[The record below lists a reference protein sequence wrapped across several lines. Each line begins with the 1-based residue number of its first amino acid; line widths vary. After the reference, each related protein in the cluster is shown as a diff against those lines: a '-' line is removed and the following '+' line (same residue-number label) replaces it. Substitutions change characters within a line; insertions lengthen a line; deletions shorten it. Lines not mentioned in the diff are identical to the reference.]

1 MIHQRIIRIGFII
14 FTLFS
19 FYPTMAQKKFN
30 YDTAWKKVEAL
41 QNKGLPKTA
50 LDEVKNIYANAKA
63 DKQQAQQVKALI
75 FQSQLVMQVEEN
87 EWVKNVN
94 ALEAET
100 LTAAEPVKQILSSI
114 TADLYYNYF
123 QNKRYQIY
131 NRTNT
136 ANFKKDDPETWT
148 ITDFHK
154 KIATLY
160 EASLSNAKLLQETK
174 LDKYDPIIIKGNM
187 RKLRPTLYDLL
198 AWKALDYFK
207 TDEADITKPAY
218 AFELKDAAALA
229 AAPIFIRYKYE
240 SKDSSSLQLR
250 AVKLYQDIL
259 AFHKDD
265 TNRGAFI
272 DADISRI
279 TFTHNKSVNTG
290 KEQLYK
296 ETLEQIF
303 YTYKA
308 NPEATQAGYMLAQW
322 WQGKGNAYKAG
333 TGTIEDKYAIKQA
346 VDIAEGIVKLFPKS
360 EGGINAINML
370 DGVKKPSLNMQVEKV
385 NVPDQPFR
393 ALIDYKGF
401 DQLNLR
407 IVKVTDDLQKQLD
420 EAIYNNNDAYWTK
433 LVSQQAQKTW
443 KQAFP
448 KQDDYRQHN
457 AEIKVDA
464 LPVGK
469 YAILSSAD
477 NQFSLGKNPLAVAF
491 FYISNI
497 SFVHN
502 GGDYY
507 VLNRETGQPLANAKV
522 QVWYRLYDYNS
533 RKYNR
538 TKGALKTTDKNGFT
552 KLSEDKQNRNVSLDI
567 TWNNDRLALD
577 DEFYIGESRS
587 YQGDVNVINPTEK
600 NAASFEEKNARYF
613 FFSDRS
619 IYRPGQL
626 IYIKAIGITKDF
638 DNRKSKLYL
647 PKDSVEVELKNAN
660 YQKVESIKLMTS
672 EYGSVFGQFRLPENT
687 LNGNFTLSIKNNFTY
702 SFNVEEYK
710 RPKFL
715 VEYEKVKG
723 SYRINDNIKVTG
735 TAKGYAG
742 NNIDGA
748 AVKYRVYRNTRYMY
762 PWVFWRRGIWPP
774 SDNGKMEITNGET
787 TTNAEGKFDINFD
800 AIPDLSVSKEFDPT
814 FDYTIEADVTD
825 INGET
830 RSGET
835 SVTVAY
841 KALQLSVA
849 VPGGTT
855 LLVDSLKT
863 ITIRTQNMSGEFE
876 SATAEIKIYPL
887 QDVDR
892 LLRKRYWTVPDTF
905 VMSQAE
911 FIKAFPYD
919 PYKTGDDYRTWN
931 KGAAVVSITVTTEEN
946 RKSEIVNR
954 KFLSGWYMIEA
965 TAKDKYGEEVK
976 AVEYVQLYD
985 VKSNKLPSKQYEW
998 DHTIKAS
1005 GEPGEK
1011 ATFVSGTSA
1020 DNLWVVQE
1028 TVKPEKGSGSK
1039 VPGSGSTTVEYLK
1052 LSNQIATV
1060 EFPITEADRGGYSVN
1075 RFFVKHNRFYSN
1087 QWQINVPWT
1096 NKQLDIS
1103 FETFR
1108 DKLLPGQKEKWKV
1121 KIKGYKGEKIAAE
1134 MLASMYDASLDQF
1147 KPHDWNPINI
1157 WPNYYFFN
1165 SWDGGTAFSQVS
1177 SQERYWGNVR
1187 SDYFEKTYDQ
1197 LMSVGGGNYR
1207 GGDRVMMRGY
1217 NTMHDM
1223 SPRMS
1228 APMAMESKSADRE
1241 DEGDNNVHMK
1251 ISRQASEE
1259 QKTLSGLVNVEDK
1272 TVKPTEDLSSVQ
1284 VRTNLQETAFFFPGL
1299 HTDAEGNIEFSFTMP
1314 EALTKWKIQ
1323 TLAHTKDLAT
1333 GMATNTTITQKDL
1346 MVQPNAPRFFR
1357 EGDKLELSTKVV
1369 NVTDRELTGQAQ
1381 LQLFDAA
1388 TNKNVDG
1395 LFKNSIALQNFTAAP
1410 GQSIAVKFP
1419 IEIPFNY
1426 GSALTYRIVAKASP
1440 FGGLQGASDGE
1451 ESAAPVLTNRML
1463 VTESLPIN
1471 MRNTNQK
1478 DFKFE
1483 KLLSSGLKATP
1494 AGKLEGASTLS
1505 HHALTVEFT
1514 SNPVWYAVQALPY
1527 LMEYPYECAEQNYNR
1542 FYANALATKIAN
1554 SMPKIKAV
1562 FEKWKNSDTAALM
1575 SNLEKNQELKLA
1587 LLEETPWVIDAQNES
1602 KQKKNIALLFDM
1614 VKMSQEAAK
1623 AIAKVKEMQ
1632 TSNGGFMWFK
1642 GGPDDR
1648 YMTQYIITSMGHLRK
1663 LEAWPANQKDA
1674 ITSIIA
1680 KAIPYLD
1687 ARIKED
1693 YDWLIKY
1700 KSDLSKNNLS
1710 SIAIKYLYM
1719 RSFFTEYPIPAT
1731 SKTAYE
1737 YYLKQEAQYWLQ
1749 NSKYDQGMIALT
1761 LHRQKEL
1768 STSPLGKTGMGLPAA
1783 ILKSL
1788 RENSITNEEFGM
1800 YWKEF
1805 NTGGYYWYQA
1815 PIESHSLL
1823 IEAFS
1828 EIENKTETINDLKT
1842 WLLKQK
1848 QTQNWKS
1855 TKATAEACYALLL
1868 QGSNWINVEKTVTIK
1883 LGRLLLTSSEGG
1895 GNEAA
1900 EAGTG
1905 YFKKRIAGAD
1915 VKPEMGNISVTLS
1928 ATGAAGSKAS
1938 PAGRL
1943 EGATS
1948 WGAIY
1953 WQYFENLDK
1962 ITMAATPLSLVKK
1975 LFVEKNTDRG
1985 PVLSPVNDGDIIKI
1999 GDKIKVRI
2007 ELRVDRNMEYV
2018 HMKDMRAACMEPVNV
2033 LSQYKY
2039 QDGLGYYESTKDA
2052 STNFFFSYL
2061 NKGTYVF
2068 EYPLT
2073 VTHSGNFSNGIT
2085 SIQCMYAPEFTSHS
2099 EGVRVTVK

>member
-1 MIHQRIIRIGFII
+1 MNQRIISISFFI

-19 FYPTMAQKKFN
+19 FYPIMAQKNFN

-41 QNKGLPKTA
+41 QNKGLPKSA
-50 LDEVKNIYANAKA
+50 LDEIKIIYARAKA
-63 DKQQAQQVKALI
+63 DKQEAQQVKALI

-87 EWVKNVN
+87 EWIKNVN

-100 LTAAEPVKQILSSI
+100 LTASAPVKQILNSI
-114 TADLYYNYF
+114 TADLYYHYF

-136 ANFKKDDPETWT
+136 VNFKKDDPETWT

-160 EASLSNAKLLQETK
+160 EASLQDPKLLQQTK

-187 RKLRPTLYDLL
+187 RVLRPTLFDLL
-198 AWKALDYFK
+198 AWKALEYFK
-207 TDEADITKPAY
+207 NDERDITRPAY
-218 AFELKDAAALA
+218 AFELKDAAAVS
-229 AAPIFIRYKYE
+229 PSPVFIKYKYE

-259 AFHKDD
+259 NFHKDD
-265 TNRGAFI
+265 AGKAAFI
-272 DADISRI
+272 DADINRI
-279 TFTHNKSVNTG
+279 TFTHGKSVYSG
-290 KEQLYK
+290 KDQLYK
-296 ETLEQIF
+296 ETVEQIF
-303 YTYKA
+303 NTYKT
-308 NPEATQAGYMLAQW
+308 NPEAMQAGYLLAQW
-322 WQGKGNAYKAG
+322 WNNKGNAYKAG
-333 TGTIEDKYAIKQA
+333 TGTPEDKYAIRRA
-346 VDIAEGIVKLFPKS
+346 VEIAETIVKLFPKS

-370 DGVKKPSLNMQVEKV
+370 DGIKRPTLNMQVEKV

-393 ALIDYKGF
+393 GLVDYKNF

-407 IVKVTDDLQKQLD
+407 VIKITEDVQKQLD
-420 EAIYNNNDAYWTK
+420 EIIYNNNDAYWNK
-433 LVSQQAQKTW
+433 LVSLSAQKAW
-443 KQAFP
+443 RQSFP

-457 AEIKVDA
+457 AEIKVDG

-469 YAILSSAD
+469 YAILSSVDDKFA
-477 NQFSLGKNPLAVAF
+477 LGKNALAVTF
-491 FYISNI
+491 FYVSTI
-497 SFVHN
+497 SFVHS
-502 GGDYY
+502 GPDYY
-507 VLNRETGQPLANAKV
+507 ILNRESGQPLANAKV
-522 QVWYRLYDYNS
+522 QVWYKQYDYNT
-533 RKYNR
+533 RKYLR
-538 TKGALKTTDKNGFT
+538 TKGELKTTDKNGFV
-552 KLSEDKQNRNVSLDI
+552 KLAEDKQNRNISLDI

-577 DEFYIGESRS
+577 DELYVSQSAS
-587 YQGDVNVINPTEK
+587 YNGGDNIADPTQKNPQI
-600 NAASFEEKNARYF
+600 FEEANARYF
-613 FFSDRS
+613 YFSDRS
-619 IYRPGQL
+619 IYRPGQI
-626 IYIKAIGITKDF
+626 IYFKAIGITKDF
-638 DNRKSKLYL
+638 DSRKPKLYL

-660 YQKVESIKLMTS
+660 YQKVESIKLMTN
-672 EYGSVFGQFRLPENT
+672 EYGSIFGQFKLPENT

-702 SFNVEEYK
+702 SFSVEEYK

-723 SYRINDNIKVTG
+723 SYRVNDIIKVTG

-748 AVKYRVYRNTRYMY
+748 TVKYRVYRNTRYLY
-762 PWVFWRRGIWPP
+762 PWIFWRRGIWPP
-774 SDNGKMEITNGET
+774 TGDGKMEITNGET
-787 TTNAEGKFDINFD
+787 TTNAEGKFDINFE
-800 AIPDLSVSKEFDPT
+800 AIPDLSISKEFDPS

-830 RSGET
+830 RSGNT
-835 SVTVAY
+835 FVTVAY
-841 KALQLSVA
+841 KALQLSISI
-849 VPGGTT
+849 PGGTV
-855 LLVDSLKT
+855 LPVDSLKN
-863 ITIRTQNMSGEFE
+863 ISIRTQNMSGEFE
-876 SATAEIKIYPL
+876 ATKADIKIYPL

-892 LLRKRYWTVPDTF
+892 LLRKRYWSVPDTF
-905 VMSQAE
+905 VMSQSE
-911 FIKAFPYD
+911 FARIFPYD
-919 PYKTGDDYRTWN
+919 PYKTEDDYRTWN
-931 KGAAVVSITVTTEEN
+931 KGASVASMSITTAPGTQSPIPN
-946 RKSEIVNR
+946 QK
-954 KFLSGWYMIEA
+954 LQAGWYIVEA

-985 VKSNKLPSKQYEW
+985 LKTGKLPSKQYDW
-998 DHTIKAS
+998 DHTIKS
-1005 GEPGEK
+1005 TGEPGEK
-1011 ATFVSGTSA
+1011 ASFVVGTSA

-1028 TVKPEKGSGSK
+1028 TVKPADAGRGTPEAKSNA
-1039 VPGSGSTTVEYLK
+1039 TIEYLT
-1052 LSNQIATV
+1052 LSRQIVAV
-1060 EFPITEADRGGYSVN
+1060 EFPITEADRGGYAVN

-1087 QWQINVPWT
+1087 QWQITVPWT

-1108 DKLLPGQKEKWKV
+1108 DKLLPGQEEKWKV

-1134 MLASMYDASLDQF
+1134 MVASMYDASLDQF
-1147 KPHDWNPINI
+1147 KPHSWNAPSI
-1157 WPNYYFFN
+1157 WPYYYFYN
-1165 SWDGGTAFSQVS
+1165 RWEGGTAFSQVS
-1177 SQERYWGNVR
+1177 SQERYWNNENRG
-1187 SDYFEKTYDQ
+1187 YFEKTYDQ
-1197 LMSVGGGNYR
+1197 LMTVGGYYSR
-1207 GGDRVMMRGY
+1207 GGGAIRMRGAVS
-1217 NTMHDM
+1217 MQADREMDM
-1223 SPRMS
+1223 A
-1228 APMAMESKSADRE
+1228 APMAMNKMAAPAGEYAANESVVMANQSASKEKADAPPPPPNKAPE
-1241 DEGDNNVHMK
+1241 
-1251 ISRQASEE
+1251 
-1259 QKTLSGLVNVEDK
+1259 
-1272 TVKPTEDLSSVQ
+1272 EDLSSVQ
-1284 VRTNLQETAFFFPGL
+1284 VRTNLQETAFFFPDL
-1299 HTDAEGNIEFSFTMP
+1299 HTDAQGNIEFSFTIP

-1323 TLAHTKDLAT
+1323 TVAHTKDLAT
-1333 GMATNTTITQKDL
+1333 GMASNTTITQKDL

-1369 NVTDRELTGQAQ
+1369 NLTDKELTGQAQ
-1381 LQLFDAA
+1381 LLLFDAA
-1388 TNKNVDG
+1388 TNQPVDV
-1395 LFKNSIALQNFTAAP
+1395 LFKNSISLQNFKAAA
-1410 GQSIAVKFP
+1410 GQSVAVKFP

-1426 GSALTYRIVAKASP
+1426 GSALTYRIIAKS
-1440 FGGLQGASDGE
+1440 GAVSDGE

-1471 MRNTNQK
+1471 MRNTNTK
-1478 DFKFE
+1478 DYKFE
-1483 KLLSSGLKATP
+1483 KLLNSASS
-1494 AGKLEGASTLS
+1494 STLKTQ
-1505 HHALTVEFT
+1505 AVTVEFT

-1527 LMEYPYECAEQNYNR
+1527 LMEYPYECAEQNFNR

-1554 SMPKIKAV
+1554 SMPKLKAV
-1562 FEKWKNSDTAALM
+1562 FEKWKTSDTAALM
-1575 SNLEKNQELKLA
+1575 SNLEKNQELKSA

-1602 KQKKNIALLFDM
+1602 KQKKNIALLFDL

-1632 TSNGGFMWFK
+1632 SGNGGFMWFK

-1648 YMTQYIITSMGHLRK
+1648 YITQYIITSMGHLRK

-1674 ITSIIA
+1674 LTSIIA

-1700 KSDLSKNNLS
+1700 KADLKKNNLS
-1710 SIAIKYLYM
+1710 SIAIQYLYM
-1719 RSFFTEYPIPAT
+1719 RSFFTEYPIAAA
-1731 SKTAYE
+1731 SKTAVD
-1737 YYLKQEAQYWLQ
+1737 YYTQQSKQYWLQ
-1749 NSKYDQGMIALT
+1749 NSKYDQGMIALALNRKDDT
-1761 LHRQKEL
+1761 
-1768 STSPLGKTGMGLPAA
+1768 KTPVA

-1828 EIENKTETINDLKT
+1828 EIENNITTINDLKT

-1848 QTQNWKS
+1848 QTQNWRT

-1883 LGRLLLTSSEGG
+1883 LGDYTVSS
-1895 GNEAA
+1895 NDNNIKA

-1905 YFKKRIAGAD
+1905 YIKTRIEGD
-1915 VKPEMGNISVTLS
+1915 RVKPNMGNISVKMETVKGGDAVANQS
-1928 ATGAAGSKAS
+1928 T
-1938 PAGRL
+1938 
-1943 EGATS
+1943 TS
-1948 WGAIY
+1948 WGAVY

-1975 LFVEKNTDRG
+1975 LFIQKNTDRG
-1985 PVLSPVNDGDIIKI
+1985 PVLTPVNDGDIIKV
-1999 GDKIKVRI
+1999 GDKVKVRI

-2018 HMKDMRAACMEPVNV
+2018 HMKDMRAACMEPTNV

-2068 EYPLT
+2068 EYTLM

>member
-1 MIHQRIIRIGFII
+1 MTHQRISRLSLFII
-14 FTLFS
+14 TLFS
-19 FYPTMAQKKFN
+19 FYTAMAQKKFN
-30 YDTAWKKVEAL
+30 YDTAWKKVEAF
-41 QNKGLPKTA
+41 QGKGLPKSA
-50 LDEVKNIYANAKA
+50 LEEVKNIYAKAKA
-63 DKQQAQQVKALI
+63 DKQEAQQVKALI

-87 EWVKNVN
+87 EWIKNVN

-100 LTAAEPVKQILSSI
+100 LTAAEPVRQILNSV

-131 NRTNT
+131 QRTNT

-154 KIATLY
+154 KIAALY
-160 EASLSNAKLLQETK
+160 ESSLANAKLLQSTK

-187 RKLRPTLYDLL
+187 RNLRPTLFDLL

-218 AFELKDAAALA
+218 AFVLNDAASLA

-240 SKDSSSLQLR
+240 SKDSSSLQLK
-250 AVKLYQDIL
+250 AVKLYQQIL
-259 AFHKDD
+259 AFH
-265 TNRGAFI
+265 TNNANKAAFI

-279 TFTHNKSVNTG
+279 MFTHSKSVNSY

-303 YTYKA
+303 YTYKG
-308 NPEATQAGYMLAQW
+308 NPEAMQAGYLLAQW
-322 WQGKGNAYKAG
+322 WNNKGNAYKPG
-333 TGTIEDKYAIKQA
+333 TGTAEDKNAIKVA
-346 VDIAEGIVKLFPKS
+346 VEIAENVVKLFPKS
-360 EGGINAINML
+360 EGGINAGNML
-370 DGVKKPSLNMQVEKV
+370 AGIKKPTLNMQVEKV
-385 NVPDQPFR
+385 NTPDMPFR
-393 ALIDYKGF
+393 ALVDYKGYE
-401 DQLNLR
+401 QLNLR
-407 IVKVTDDLQKQLD
+407 LIKVTEDLQKQLD
-420 EAIYNNNDAYWTK
+420 EAIYSSNEAYWSK
-433 LVSQQAQKTW
+433 LVSLSAQKTW
-443 KQAFP
+443 KQSLP

-457 AEIKVDA
+457 NEIKVDA
-464 LPVGK
+464 LPIGK
-469 YAILSSAD
+469 YAILSSVD
-477 NQFSLGKNPLAVAF
+477 NQFSMGKNPLAVVF
-491 FYISNI
+491 VHVSNI

-502 GGDYY
+502 GSDYY
-507 VLNRETGQPLANAKV
+507 VLNRETGQPLANAKI
-522 QVWYRLYDYNS
+522 QTWYRQYDYNT
-533 RKYNR
+533 RKYQRSN
-538 TKGALKTTDKNGFT
+538 GELKTTDKNGFV
-552 KLSEDKQNRNVSLDI
+552 KLTEDKQGRNISLDI

-577 DEFYIGESRS
+577 DEMYLSQSTSYNSRDEIGDPS
-587 YQGDVNVINPTEK
+587 QKNP
-600 NAASFEEKNARYF
+600 ALFELNNLRYYY
-613 FFSDRS
+613 FSDRS
-619 IYRPGQL
+619 IYRPGQT
-626 IYIKAIGITKDF
+626 IYFKAIGITKDF
-638 DNRKSKLYL
+638 DSKKSKLYI

-660 YQKVESIKLMTS
+660 YQKVESIKLMTN
-672 EYGSVFGQFRLPENT
+672 EYGSVFGKFKLPENT
-687 LNGNFTLSIKNNFTY
+687 LNGNFSLSIKNNSTY
-702 SFNVEEYK
+702 NFSVEEYK

-723 SYRINDNIKVTG
+723 SYRVNDSVKVTG

-748 AVKYRVYRNTRYMY
+748 IVKYRVQRSTRYMY
-762 PWVFWRRGIWPP
+762 PWIFWRKGIWPP
-774 SDNGKMEITNGET
+774 QDNGDMEITNGET
-787 TTNAEGKFDINFD
+787 TTNAEGKFNIVFE

-841 KALQLSVA
+841 KALQLSIS

-855 LLVDSLKT
+855 LPVDSLKN

-876 SATAEIKIYPL
+876 PAKAEVKIYPL

-892 LLRKRYWTVPDTF
+892 LLRKRYWAVPDTF
-905 VMSQAE
+905 VMSQTE
-911 FIKAFPYD
+911 FAKAFPYD
-919 PYKTGDDYRTWN
+919 PYKTEDDYRTWN
-931 KGAAVVSITVTTEEN
+931 KGNAIANLSITTAPNT
-946 RKSEIVNR
+946 
-954 KFLSGWYMIEA
+954 LSPIPNPKLLPGWYIIEA

-985 VKSNKLPSKQYEW
+985 VKTNKLPSKQYDW
-998 DHTIKAS
+998 DYTIKGS

-1011 ATFVSGTSA
+1011 ASFVTGTSA

-1028 TVKPEKGSGSK
+1028 TVKPQDAGRKTLDAKGNS
-1039 VPGSGSTTVEYLK
+1039 TVEFLTLNK
-1052 LSNQIATV
+1052 QISSID
-1060 EFPITEADRGGYSVN
+1060 FPITEADRGGYAVN

-1087 QWQINVPWT
+1087 QWQVTVPWT

-1108 DKLLPGQKEKWKV
+1108 DKLLPGQEEKWKV

-1147 KPHDWNPINI
+1147 KPHDWVRPNI
-1157 WPNYYFFN
+1157 WPNYYFYN
-1165 SWDGGTAFSQVS
+1165 RWEGGTDFANIS
-1177 SQERYWGNVR
+1177 STERYWGNER
-1187 SDYFEKTYDQ
+1187 NDYYEKTYDQ
-1197 LMSVGGGNYR
+1197 LMSVGGYNNGFDRMLRGKVRGMQIEGN
-1207 GGDRVMMRGY
+1207 
-1217 NTMHDM
+1217 
-1223 SPRMS
+1223 MS
-1228 APMAMESKSADRE
+1228 APMAMKSMGAPGAN
-1241 DEGDNNVHMK
+1241 DEEAPVHTKFPKQLLEEEKVLSAEINVDK
-1251 ISRQASEE
+1251 N
-1259 QKTLSGLVNVEDK
+1259 KTE
-1272 TVKPTEDLSSVQ
+1272 EDLSTVQ
-1284 VRTNLQETAFFFPGL
+1284 VRTNLQETAFFFPDL
-1299 HTDAEGNIEFSFTMP
+1299 HTDAEGNIEFSFTIP

-1323 TLAHTKDLAT
+1323 TLAHTKDLAI
-1333 GMATNTTITQKDL
+1333 GMASNTTITQKDL

-1369 NVTDRELTGQAQ
+1369 NLTDKPLTGQAQ

-1388 TNKNVDG
+1388 TNKPVDG
-1395 LFKNSIALQNFTAAP
+1395 LFKNSISLQNFTAAA
-1410 GQSIAVKFP
+1410 GQSVAVKFP
-1419 IEIPFNY
+1419 IEIPFNF
-1426 GSALTYRIVAKASP
+1426 GSALTYRIVAKA
-1440 FGGLQGASDGE
+1440 GAVSDGE
-1451 ESAAPVLTNRML
+1451 ENAAPVLTNRML
-1463 VTESLPIN
+1463 VTESLPMNI
-1471 MRNTNQK
+1471 RNTNSK

-1483 KLLSSGLKATP
+1483 KLLKSG
-1494 AGKLEGASTLS
+1494 GSNTL
-1505 HHALTVEFT
+1505 TNQGITIEFT
-1514 SNPVWYAVQALPY
+1514 SNPVWYAVQSLPY

-1562 FEKWKNSDTAALM
+1562 FEKWKTSDTAALL

-1602 KQKKNIALLFDM
+1602 KQKKNIGLLFDM

-1648 YMTQYIITSMGHLRK
+1648 YMTQYIISSMGHLRK
-1663 LEAWPANQKDA
+1663 LGVLSPAGGNTEGGGGLSQNLNQEIK
-1674 ITSIIA
+1674 TIIS

-1700 KSDLSKNNLS
+1700 KADLTKNNLS
-1710 SIAIKYLYM
+1710 SMSIQYLYM
-1719 RSFFTEYPIPAT
+1719 RSFFTEYPVPAA

-1737 YYLKQEAQYWLQ
+1737 YYLKQETQYWLQ

-1761 LHRQKEL
+1761 IHRQKDL
-1768 STSPLGKTGMGLPAA
+1768 SPSPLGKAGMGLPVA

-1788 RENSITNEEFGM
+1788 RENSITKEEFGM

-1805 NTGGYYWYQA
+1805 NTCGYYWYQA
-1815 PIESHSLL
+1815 PIESHALL

-1883 LGRLLLTSSEGG
+1883 LGDYTISS
-1895 GNEAA
+1895 NDNNIKA

-1905 YFKKRIAGAD
+1905 YIKTKIDGKD
-1915 VKPEMGNISVTLS
+1915 VKPNMGNISVKLVDQSTNKQANQS
-1928 ATGAAGSKAS
+1928 T
-1938 PAGRL
+1938 
-1943 EGATS
+1943 TS
-1948 WGAIY
+1948 WGAVY

-1985 PVLSPVNDGDIIKI
+1985 PVLTPVNDGDIIKI

-2073 VTHSGNFSNGIT
+2073 VTHSGNFSNGVT